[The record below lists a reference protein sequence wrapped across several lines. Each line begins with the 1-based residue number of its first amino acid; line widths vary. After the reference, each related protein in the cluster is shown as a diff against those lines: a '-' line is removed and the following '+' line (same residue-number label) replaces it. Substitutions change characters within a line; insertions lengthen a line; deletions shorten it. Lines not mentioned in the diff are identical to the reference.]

1 MELLGVVLS
10 GLTPGDLEDPGM
22 TQRVKAGSLLLPRF
36 LNPLYYP
43 LYLLLASPPAH
54 GALRNPQNFLQ
65 IGDFPP

>member
-22 TQRVKAGSLLLPRF
+22 TQRVNAGSLLLPRF

-43 LYLLLASPPAH
+43 LYFLLASPPPMGH
-54 GALRNPQNFLQ
+54 
-65 IGDFPP
+65 